1 MLDCVPVDLGIV
13 DFSGAFPGFVVPRSL
28 IYTLDCIPKGLQLP
42 VCVCVCALE
51 CERESWW
58 S

>member
-1 MLDCVPVDLGIV
+1 MDLGIV

-42 VCVCVCALE
+42 VCVCVCV
-51 CERESWW
+51 CPRV
-58 S
+58 